1 MSAEPKRVT
10 KTEVWVGWENQ
21 VINSAYPLRRF
32 LGGSNHSHV
41 FLTEYRPE
49 GVAQAAI
56 KLVPADTLETE
67 AQLVQWGTAATLNH
81 PHLIRIFD
89 VGRCHISGRVYLYVV
104 MEYADQTL
112 AQLLPR
118 RALTPDET
126 REMLIPTLSALN
138 FLHRN
143 KLVQGQ
149 VKPTN
154 LLVVGDQ
161 VKLASDTIRSVGKL
175 SSGILRA
182 SLHDPPELKEGE
194 IGPAG
199 DIWGLGVTLIEAL
212 TQHPPSWPDARSETV
227 SLTASIP
234 PLFVDTVRRCLNRD
248 PANRPNA
255 GELEGQFNPA
265 VHAHPITVVAAEE
278 PVYEVATVSTA
289 ASNEDSSDGTA
300 RKGPGSGVLVLGVAT
315 VLVLGLAVWVSR
327 TIFVSHF
334 ETTHIAGAADA
345 SGDTP
350 AVVAQAG
357 GPSAGAGTGSQA
369 GGAVTG
375 TDSQAGGHAVGA
387 GSQAAGHAVGAGL
400 QADGRDGTAGDG
412 ATGDS
417 AGWGTPGSAAAPSS
431 ADSAS
436 GSVHV
441 TSTGYA
447 VGARP
452 GLRGTSDA
460 RSANPETARSA
471 VGGTD
476 SSIVDAPS
484 APASAAA
491 PAHGTASTSAPAA
504 APARAATSATVSAA
518 VLARATV
525 PPSASHATPA
535 SAASAS
541 PAAVGSPAGGAVGSV
556 PNTDLSTRSPDI
568 VGSVLHQQLPDIPHN
583 IREKIRGHVNVTV
596 RVLVDPIGNVVG
608 EFLESAGPSRYFA
621 RQAGDAAID
630 WKFVPTDGR
639 GPRVWMLKFE
649 FTRAGTTV
657 HAVGTQ

>member
-21 VINSAYPLRRF
+21 VINGAYPLRRF

-49 GVAQAAI
+49 GVGQAAI

-161 VKLASDTIRSVGKL
+161 VKLASDTIRPVGKL

-182 SLHDPPELKEGE
+182 SLHDPPELKDGE

-234 PLFVDTVRRCLNRD
+234 PLFVDTVRRCLNRV
-248 PANRPNA
+248 PANRPSA

-289 ASNEDSSDGTA
+289 ASDEDSPVGVA
-300 RKGPGSGVLVLGVAT
+300 RKGSGSGVLVLGVAA

-327 TIFVSHF
+327 TIFVGQF
-334 ETTHIAGAADA
+334 ETTSAAGSPGASGSASAPGSAGAADTVGA
-345 SGDTP
+345 SGGMP

-357 GPSAGAGTGSQA
+357 EPGAAGTGSA
-369 GGAVTG
+369 GTGAAGTG
-375 TDSQAGGHAVGA
+375 SAGTGAAGTGAAGSAAGAAGAGAGAGSQGTAMAGGHA
-387 GSQAAGHAVGAGL
+387 
-400 QADGRDGTAGDG
+400 GTAGAG
-412 ATGDS
+412 ASGD
-417 AGWGTPGSAAAPSS
+417 AAAPGTPERTSAPSS
-431 ADSAS
+431 ADNSSAFA
-436 GSVHV
+436 HR

-447 VGARP
+447 VGSGSAP
-452 GLRGTSDA
+452 GLHGSSDA
-460 RSANPETARSA
+460 RSAGTETAGPAARI
-471 VGGTD
+471 D
-476 SSIVDAPS
+476 SSFVDAPS
-484 APASAAA
+484 APATAHAVARAAA
-491 PAHGTASTSAPAA
+491 PTSADGTALP
-504 APARAATSATVSAA
+504 
-518 VLARATV
+518 
-525 PPSASHATPA
+525 
-535 SAASAS
+535 
-541 PAAVGSPAGGAVGSV
+541 SV
-556 PNTDLSTRSPDI
+556 PNSDLSAQSPDI
-568 VGSVLHQQLPDIPHN
+568 VGSVLHQQLPDIPRN
-583 IREKIRGHVNVTV
+583 IRERIRGHVNVTV
-596 RVLVDPIGNVVG
+596 RVLVDPTGNVVG

-621 RQAGDAAID
+621 RQAGDAAIE
-630 WKFVPTDGR
+630 WKFVPTDR
-639 GPRVWMLKFE
+639 HGPRVWMLKFE

-657 HAVGTQ
+657 HTVGTQ

>member
-21 VINSAYPLRRF
+21 VVNSAYPLRRW
-32 LGGSNHSHV
+32 LGGSNHSAV

-49 GVAQAAI
+49 GITQAAI

-81 PHLIRIFD
+81 PHLIRLFD
-89 VGRCHISGRVYLYVV
+89 VGRCHIGGRVYLYVV

-118 RALTPDET
+118 RALSPDET
-126 REMLIPTLSALN
+126 REMLIPALSALN
-138 FLHRN
+138 YLHRN
-143 KLVQGQ
+143 GLVQGQ

-161 VKLASDTIRSVGKL
+161 LKLASDTIRPAGKL

-182 SLHDPPELKEGE
+182 SLHDPPELKDGE

-199 DIWGLGVTLIEAL
+199 DIWGLGVTLVEAL
-212 TQHPPSWPDARSETV
+212 TQHPPSWPDSKAETV

-234 PLFVDTVRRCLNRD
+234 PLFVDTVRRCLHRI
-248 PANRPNA
+248 PSARPTA

-289 ASNEDSSDGTA
+289 SNDSTTP
-300 RKGPGSGVLVLGVAT
+300 RKAPGGGVLVLAVAA

-327 TIFVSHF
+327 TIFGGQVGPEGGASAA
-334 ETTHIAGAADA
+334 AGAVAQPADSGSTDVAVADTSA
-345 SGDTP
+345 SHADVSSAPSATAEGLRGASSGRVAAEDGRTAHATGGATARATGVASADSTDAASAGRANAAAAPGDTLDVASARSGVATANATAAP
-350 AVVAQAG
+350 RLPGVAV
-357 GPSAGAGTGSQA
+357 
-369 GGAVTG
+369 
-375 TDSQAGGHAVGA
+375 
-387 GSQAAGHAVGAGL
+387 
-400 QADGRDGTAGDG
+400 
-412 ATGDS
+412 
-417 AGWGTPGSAAAPSS
+417 GSAAAAVAPT
-431 ADSAS
+431 S
-436 GSVHV
+436 G
-441 TSTGYA
+441 
-447 VGARP
+447 
-452 GLRGTSDA
+452 
-460 RSANPETARSA
+460 
-471 VGGTD
+471 
-476 SSIVDAPS
+476 
-484 APASAAA
+484 PAS
-491 PAHGTASTSAPAA
+491 PVGTAY
-504 APARAATSATVSAA
+504 ATSQ
-518 VLARATV
+518 
-525 PPSASHATPA
+525 
-535 SAASAS
+535 
-541 PAAVGSPAGGAVGSV
+541 SV
-556 PNTDLSTRSPDI
+556 APNADLSAQAPDI

-596 RVLVDPIGNVVG
+596 RVLVDPSGNVVG
-608 EFLESAGPSRYFA
+608 EFLENAGPSHYFA

-649 FTRAGTTV
+649 FTRTGTTV
-657 HAVGTQ
+657 RTVGTQ

>member
-81 PHLIRIFD
+81 PNLIRIFD

-161 VKLASDTIRSVGKL
+161 VKLASDTIRPVGKL

-194 IGPAG
+194 ISPAG

-234 PLFVDTVRRCLNRD
+234 PLFVDTVRRCLNRN
-248 PANRPNA
+248 PANRPSA
-255 GELEGQFNPA
+255 GEL
-265 VHAHPITVVAAEE
+265 
-278 PVYEVATVSTA
+278 
-289 ASNEDSSDGTA
+289 
-300 RKGPGSGVLVLGVAT
+300 
-315 VLVLGLAVWVSR
+315 
-327 TIFVSHF
+327 
-334 ETTHIAGAADA
+334 
-345 SGDTP
+345 
-350 AVVAQAG
+350 
-357 GPSAGAGTGSQA
+357 
-369 GGAVTG
+369 
-375 TDSQAGGHAVGA
+375 
-387 GSQAAGHAVGAGL
+387 
-400 QADGRDGTAGDG
+400 
-412 ATGDS
+412 
-417 AGWGTPGSAAAPSS
+417 
-431 ADSAS
+431 
-436 GSVHV
+436 
-441 TSTGYA
+441 
-447 VGARP
+447 
-452 GLRGTSDA
+452 
-460 RSANPETARSA
+460 
-471 VGGTD
+471 
-476 SSIVDAPS
+476 
-484 APASAAA
+484 
-491 PAHGTASTSAPAA
+491 
-504 APARAATSATVSAA
+504 AA
-518 VLARATV
+518 VQPGRAC
-525 PPSASHATPA
+525 PSHHC
-535 SAASAS
+535 
-541 PAAVGSPAGGAVGSV
+541 GGG
-556 PNTDLSTRSPDI
+556 
-568 VGSVLHQQLPDIPHN
+568 
-583 IREKIRGHVNVTV
+583 
-596 RVLVDPIGNVVG
+596 
-608 EFLESAGPSRYFA
+608 
-621 RQAGDAAID
+621 
-630 WKFVPTDGR
+630 
-639 GPRVWMLKFE
+639 
-649 FTRAGTTV
+649 
-657 HAVGTQ
+657 

>member
-21 VINSAYPLRRF
+21 VINGAYPLRRF

-161 VKLASDTIRSVGKL
+161 VKLASDTIRPVGKL

-182 SLHDPPELKEGE
+182 SLHDPPELKDGE

-234 PLFVDTVRRCLNRD
+234 PLFVDTVRRCLNRA
-248 PANRPNA
+248 PANRPSA

-289 ASNEDSSDGTA
+289 ASNEDSSVGVA
-300 RKGPGSGVLVLGVAT
+300 RKGPGGGVLVLGVAA

-327 TIFVSHF
+327 TIFVAQF
-334 ETTHIAGAADA
+334 ETSAPGTAGSAGAPGFAGAAD
-345 SGDTP
+345 
-350 AVVAQAG
+350 
-357 GPSAGAGTGSQA
+357 SAGAPGSA
-369 GGAVTG
+369 G
-375 TDSQAGGHAVGA
+375 
-387 GSQAAGHAVGAGL
+387 
-400 QADGRDGTAGDG
+400 ADG
-412 ATGDS
+412 S
-417 AGWGTPGSAAAPSS
+417 AGTPGSAGAAGSAVS
-431 ADSAS
+431 AGAAGAADSAS
-436 GSVHV
+436 TPGSAGADGFAGTPGSAVAAGSAGAPGAAGSVGTPGSAGVADSAVASSTDNTSTSAHR

-447 VGARP
+447 IGSGSEPVLHGSSSVGSPRA
-452 GLRGTSDA
+452 
-460 RSANPETARSA
+460 ETAGPA
-471 VGGTD
+471 AGTD
-476 SSIVDAPS
+476 STARAAAMPS
-484 APASAAA
+484 A
-491 PAHGTASTSAPAA
+491 
-504 APARAATSATVSAA
+504 ARAATSASV
-518 VLARATV
+518 
-525 PPSASHATPA
+525 
-535 SAASAS
+535 ASAS
-541 PAAVGSPAGGAVGSV
+541 PGTIGSSAGSAVGSA
-556 PNTDLSTRSPDI
+556 PNSELAAQSPDI
-568 VGSVLHQQLPDIPHN
+568 VGSVLRQQLPDIPRN
-583 IREKIRGHVNVTV
+583 IRERIRGHVNVTV
-596 RVLVDPIGNVVG
+596 RVLVDPAGNVVG

-630 WKFVPTDGR
+630 WKFVPTDR
-639 GPRVWMLKFE
+639 HGPRVWMLKFE

>member
-161 VKLASDTIRSVGKL
+161 VKLASDTIRPVGKL

-182 SLHDPPELKEGE
+182 SLHDPPELKDGE

-234 PLFVDTVRRCLNRD
+234 PLFVDTVRRCLNRN
-248 PANRPNA
+248 PANRPSA

-289 ASNEDSSDGTA
+289 ESNEDNSDGVA
-300 RKGPGSGVLVLGVAT
+300 RKGPGSGVLVLGVAA

-327 TIFVSHF
+327 TIFVGQF
-334 ETTHIAGAADA
+334 ETTSAAGPAGAAGFAGAADSA
-345 SGDTP
+345 GTPGSMP

-357 GPSAGAGTGSQA
+357 EPGAGAGA
-369 GGAVTG
+369 
-375 TDSQAGGHAVGA
+375 GA
-387 GSQAAGHAVGAGL
+387 GVRAG
-400 QADGRDGTAGDG
+400 ADAP
-412 ATGDS
+412 
-417 AGWGTPGSAAAPSS
+417 GTPEPTSAPSS
-431 ADSAS
+431 ADNASTSA
-436 GSVHV
+436 HR

-447 VGARP
+447 VGSGSEP
-452 GLRGTSDA
+452 GLHGSSNAGSA
-460 RSANPETARSA
+460 RAETAGSA
-471 VGGTD
+471 AGTD
-476 SSIVDAPS
+476 SSFVDVP
-484 APASAAA
+484 
-491 PAHGTASTSAPAA
+491 SAPAA
-504 APARAATSATVSAA
+504 APAVARGAAPTSADRNALTSAARAAAPTSAARTAALPSAA
-518 VLARATV
+518 HTAV
-525 PPSASHATPA
+525 PPSVP
-535 SAASAS
+535 SAS
-541 PAAVGSPAGGAVGSV
+541 PASAGSSAGSLVGSA
-556 PNTDLSTRSPDI
+556 PNSDLAAQSPDI
-568 VGSVLHQQLPDIPHN
+568 VGSVLHQQLPDIPRN
-583 IREKIRGHVNVTV
+583 IRERIRGHVNVTV
-596 RVLVDPIGNVVG
+596 RVLVDPTGNVVG

-630 WKFVPTDGR
+630 WKFVPSDGH